1 MVKAYSQ
8 MADKNI
14 TIINHLDQLEYLA
27 HVLEEISGEWNIPMK
42 IALNLNLVLEEL
54 VTNIIFYGYE
64 DKDEHEINI
73 NLSYKNNTI
82 KVQIE
87 DDGRQFD
94 PLQVPEPDIEKT
106 VEDRKIGGLGI
117 HFVRKIMDDINY
129 LRLDNKNR
137 LTLTK
142 RII

>member
-1 MVKAYSQ
+1 MVKAYQ
-8 MADKNI
+8 HMADKNI
-14 TIINHLDQLEYLA
+14 CIINQLDQLDHLA
-27 HVLEEISGEWNIPMK
+27 HSLEEISDEWKIPLN

-64 DKDEHEINI
+64 DKDEHEIRI

-94 PLQVPEPDIEKT
+94 PLQAPEPDTEKSIE
-106 VEDRKIGGLGI
+106 ERKIGGLGI
-117 HFVRKIMDDINY
+117 HFVRTIMDDVNY
-129 LRLDNKNR
+129 LRLGNKNR
-137 LTLTK
+137 LTMTK
-142 RII
+142 HII

>member
-1 MVKAYSQ
+1 

-14 TIINHLDQLEYLA
+14 CIINQLDQLDHLA
-27 HVLEEISGEWNIPMK
+27 HSLEEISDEWKIPLN

-64 DKDEHEINI
+64 DKDEHEIRI

-94 PLQVPEPDIEKT
+94 PLQAPEPDTEKSIE
-106 VEDRKIGGLGI
+106 ERKIGGLGI
-117 HFVRKIMDDINY
+117 HFVRTIMDDVNY
-129 LRLDNKNR
+129 LRLGNKNR
-137 LTLTK
+137 LTMTK
-142 RII
+142 HII

>member
-1 MVKAYSQ
+1 

-14 TIINHLDQLEYLA
+14 TIINQVTQLEYLA
-27 HVLEEISGEWNIPMK
+27 HALEQISGEWNIPMK

-117 HFVRKIMDDINY
+117 HFVRTIMDDVNY
-129 LRLDNKNR
+129 LRLGNKNR
-137 LTLTK
+137 LTMTK
-142 RII
+142 HII

>member
-117 HFVRKIMDDINY
+117 HFVRTIMDDVNY
-129 LRLDNKNR
+129 LRLGNKNR
-137 LTLTK
+137 LTMTK
-142 RII
+142 HII

>member
-1 MVKAYSQ
+1 MKHYLH

-14 TIINHLDQLEYLA
+14 TISNKVEQLEYLA
-27 HVLEEISGEWNIPMK
+27 NTLEMISGKWHIPMN
-42 IALNLNLVLEEL
+42 IALNLNLVLEEV

-64 DKDEHEINI
+64 DKNEHEINI
-73 NLSYKNNTI
+73 NLSYKNKII

-87 DDGRQFD
+87 DDGREFN
-94 PLQVPEPDIEKT
+94 PLQFPEPDMGKSIE
-106 VEDRKIGGLGI
+106 ESKIGGLGI

-142 RII
+142 HII